1 MKLPPD
7 LAAAIRSQVGA
18 ARGAENAK
26 AASAVRGMR
35 KRPSLE
41 ARAPDIRLCISRPDP
56 VSLCILRPDP
66 IWNPLRLEV
75 GPVMVYIPSE
85 GANTEVGD

>member
-18 ARGAENAK
+18 VRGAENAK
-26 AASAVRGMR
+26 AAVAVRGTR
-35 KRPSLE
+35 KHPSLK

-56 VSLCILRPDP
+56 IWDP
-66 IWNPLRLEV
+66 FRLEV
-75 GPVMVYIPSE
+75 GRVMIYIPSE